1 MIPEIED
8 VVPLRA
14 RLGDFGWV
22 RFSFATEIVGDRVIP
37 RQMEASLPGANG
49 QPRLTLFIEV
59 IGGVPRLTHLHLDQV
74 DDGREVRQKDLRILA
89 SLDEWVEVIV
99 ARCSSRVVDSGD
111 ESNVRAS
118 VVEGDIRPA
127 MRVVGEAR
135 KRSRRAMTEDVKRRI
150 ADVYN
155 AADRYG
161 LEDVQAAFGVSR
173 PTAAR
178 YIRAARE
185 AGLIEEKKK

>member
-59 IGGVPRLTHLHLDQV
+59 IGGVPRLTHLT
-74 DDGREVRQKDLRILA
+74 
-89 SLDEWVEVIV
+89 
-99 ARCSSRVVDSGD
+99 
-111 ESNVRAS
+111 
-118 VVEGDIRPA
+118 
-127 MRVVGEAR
+127 
-135 KRSRRAMTEDVKRRI
+135 RST
-150 ADVYN
+150 
-155 AADRYG
+155 
-161 LEDVQAAFGVSR
+161 
-173 PTAAR
+173 TAAR
-178 YIRAARE
+178 YGRRTSEYWRASMSGWR
-185 AGLIEEKKK
+185 